1 MSIET
6 IRMALGRLQDDP
18 DNESAWHE
26 LTEAVTAPD
35 SNVSNDDI
43 ERLLG
48 SARARHEARRE
59 WSAVA
64 KLLDLE
70 ISFAAGSPVEAAM
83 TAELARVYSEEL
95 YDVERA
101 TGAYKQLLKIRPDD
115 EAAAESLESDAAKRE
130 KWADLVARYAG
141 EAEAAGDDS
150 FKSALYASAAEA
162 AYRYGGEG
170 ARAQA
175 IDFIEK
181 ALRLDRKNR
190 KAASLGELAYG
201 AAQDWESLA
210 RVQQGMLADLPSK
223 EDRVAAGLRLGRTC
237 ARKLNDQA
245 RATEAYQMVL
255 DMQPGEQQAMSF
267 LAEAYSAT
275 EQWDALAALYED
287 QLKGG
292 GVKPGEELGMLI
304 QIGMVH
310 WRMRG
315 QLQAAEPYFE
325 RVRKADP
332 THAGMI
338 NFFREHLTAKGDKAR
353 LATILTDAQRA
364 MADGPEKVALAT
376 EIAKL
381 AEGAENAQKAIEQYK
396 AVLRTDPENR
406 DAREALKRLYAQAES
421 WNALVEL
428 HRQELERT
436 PQDDH
441 PARAAILREIAGIYR
456 DRSKNDAALVT
467 VLTQIVQHDEKA
479 IDAVRELVRV
489 YEALGRW
496 RDLLTYQQKLAEL
509 SENPVE
515 KANLFRSA
523 ARRWMDQFS
532 NAQNAVAAYEALLE
546 VEPQDAEA
554 QQKLRELY
562 QKRRAWPQLFALC
575 EKQLAHAE
583 GAAKIE
589 LLQEMA
595 KLAAERLDR
604 GADAISLWKQIL
616 ELAPGT
622 PGILDTL
629 EKLAEREKDAATV
642 AEVLERRVDAAPDD
656 GARLAAL
663 QKLGT
668 VYAERVKDPVAAA
681 RTWRR
686 VLALSPGHAKALRVL
701 RESYVAAGDWDGLE
715 ELYAS
720 QKDWEGLVDFLSTAA
735 DKTSDPEQKLTI
747 SFRAARIFEQELRT
761 PERAARSYERVLS
774 VDPKNV
780 KAASALVPIHEKE
793 EKWARLPALYEVL
806 LGAAAEDAERV
817 GYLRKLAHVSG
828 GPLADKATAI
838 GYARRAYELSYAQD
852 ELDLLEMLSRS
863 AGSWSAF
870 VEAVQGRLKNAEGLA
885 ADQARALRLELADV
899 FAREL
904 GQLDEAVT
912 TYRALLDA
920 DPTDA
925 ETIQALDALLRA
937 NGRKDDLRWLFELR
951 ASQAEGDA
959 KAEVIEEWATLEEE
973 VFGDAAQ
980 AIALLRKVIE
990 LDPTRRPAM
999 RVLSRLLV
1007 ATGEHAAAA
1016 EVIAKHRDLSE
1027 GEDRARREV
1036 ELARLLL
1043 DRLDRPEEAFDA
1055 IVRALEL
1062 LPHDAEA
1069 ISLLAKLVEKPETR
1083 ARAAAVIVEEY
1094 AATGDAKDESRALR
1108 VLLESVED
1116 ADRRKELYLRL
1127 ADVEENKLSAPGAA
1141 FDVVLRALHA
1151 YTSDPALWTL
1161 AADLAG
1167 KAGRPTDLAEA
1178 YRTHLTAALPNTEGA
1193 AERPL
1198 PADIEVELSQRAAA
1212 LHDGEL
1218 GDPEGAM
1225 PYLERVLAIDPVNQP
1240 AFTRLKQILTATER
1254 WAELERLYA
1263 RAVSNAATDAERVEL
1278 LAEIAL
1284 CAEEIIGD
1292 AGKAIAYHERILQL
1306 DAEHEP
1312 SLDALEKL
1320 YEREERWKDLSDLL
1334 ERRLGS
1340 AQGDDAAGIRLS
1352 LGTIYL
1358 DRLGEPERALG
1369 HLEEVLLARQ
1379 GDTDARQLVERI
1391 LEVPSLRLRA
1401 ARTLELVYE
1410 AKDEIRHL
1418 VRVLEIRREGAEASA
1433 EKRDLLRRIATLR
1446 DERLRDDPGAFAT
1459 LSELVPLEPEDE
1471 PARRRLVDIGRRL
1484 GAHEKVAAVLT
1495 AAADASEHP
1504 ATRGDILMEVARI
1517 HEDLL
1522 GDVAQ
1527 AEKVYRRVLE
1537 IDQSDP
1543 ALCIPAAQA
1552 LGRIYAA
1559 KGAHESL
1566 AEVLGIEVRLESD
1579 PATRRALFE
1588 RIGNLYETV
1597 LGDQGRAIQ
1606 SWKSRLADDSTDM
1619 EALGALERLYERTEL
1634 WRELVTVLRAREQN
1648 TQDGDE
1654 RRRTMTKA
1662 AETLAGK
1669 LDDVPEAINAWR
1681 AVLEEFGPERPTLAA
1696 LETLYEKAERWSDL
1710 ADTLDVDLSL
1720 AEETADKLD
1729 LYARLGDVRRLHQQD
1744 LPGALDAYRQALLLD
1759 PSNAR
1764 CRAALEAML
1773 DLPDARK
1780 DAAETLH
1787 PLYEADGDAER
1798 LLRVLEIQVDTTD
1811 DVLARLGF
1819 LETAIRTAEGPL
1831 GDTGRA
1837 FGYAVRGVRTAA
1849 GESTIARWIDTV
1861 ERLAEAKGS
1870 WVELTS
1876 LYREIVEEILD
1887 GDVQQDVRLRI
1898 GELARTKLV
1907 DRPLAVQQYKKAL
1920 EAKSDDRRAMI
1931 ALEELYAEG
1940 ADSQDL
1946 LDILKLRVDAS
1957 QDDDEKKTLYYR
1969 IADLQRGPLAD
1980 PAGAISTYEALL
1992 DVALEK
1998 KAIDAVEGLYT
2009 QAERWSDLIRLYER
2023 QIDGN
2028 IGSLADLRVKI
2039 ATIAY
2044 KYTGEPL
2051 RAFDE
2056 LGAALD
2062 IDGTH
2067 AGAVSTLET
2076 LLTSPGELEHRAR
2089 AGEMLEPVY
2098 MRRADWQK
2106 VRVALEARLAASQD
2120 SESRREL
2127 LQRLATLHEE
2137 QLEDY
2142 ASALET
2148 IAKLFHEDISDKGV
2162 WAELERLAKV
2172 ASAER
2177 RLAEIYA
2184 TELTEVPS
2192 DDEATAQIAKRTGEI
2207 YADLGDVP
2215 AALNWYRRAHEFEP
2229 ESRPLFDAID
2239 KLLVKEQRHGERVAL
2254 YRAGLDYRS
2263 DQERLA
2269 ALHTIARLERV
2280 ELGDREKAIETY
2292 RAALDVDDRDEKSLD
2307 ALTELY
2313 GELGRHRDL
2322 ADLYLRRAEAA
2333 SSGETA
2339 APYRLALAR
2348 LHRGELADTGQ
2359 AIDQLEAIV
2368 TDVPWHKEAIQEL
2381 EDLIRDEEHK
2391 ARVVE
2396 ILRPLYER
2404 ADDWRRIVQINEEQL
2419 RLATD
2424 PVEKVTILRNTAE
2437 LWETRGNDELRAFA
2451 SIGEAFALMP
2461 EDAET
2466 RAELERLAEMLG
2478 AWEELA
2484 GHYEAGIKATS
2495 DDITKRELLVALAK
2509 IYDSKIDD
2517 PRRALDA
2524 YGRLS
2529 ELDPTD
2535 PEPLEAMD
2543 TLAVLLADW
2552 TTLISVLEKKSQIAS
2567 DEENASIWRR
2577 IAETKMDMLDDQDGA
2592 IAAYE
2597 RALELNPDSP
2607 TTVDALIALYEPRN
2621 EAKRLVELY
2630 QRRVE
2635 LTDANDPDDQ
2645 ELRYQLNLAAAARF
2659 EKDLSDSREAINVLC
2674 LALEAKPGDSA
2685 VLVAL
2690 ERLYRSEKMWD
2701 DLLAN
2706 LKQQAAAAESRE
2718 ARVKLRTAIGD
2729 LYAGE
2734 LSSPSDAIAEYR
2746 LVLDD
2751 DPANEHAIDAVRK
2764 IGEAH
2769 DELRLDAADVL
2780 EPVLRGAGRY
2790 EDLVAA
2796 LELRLRAQSEPAD
2809 RAKTLRT
2816 IATVED
2822 EQRSRPEGAE
2832 NALLRALEDTPE
2844 DASLHEEIERIA
2856 ERVQSTMGLRPA
2868 EPGYAPSP
2876 SGFTRYCDK
2885 LAERAGAIFDASVA
2899 KDLYLRLG
2907 RIAEEKLKDDRRSVD
2922 AYAKAVEHAGDTPE
2936 LLEAL
2941 DRLYGR
2947 LGDMKALADV
2957 LERRVSVVSS
2967 DREQADLYHRLATI
2981 QIDTFGDRSQGLAT
2995 LRQALERAPDH
3006 GPARAALEKL
3016 TEHAELFEEAA
3027 DALETVY
3034 RTQAD
3039 WPALARLFEKR
3050 IAHAPTPGDRVRLR
3064 LDLARVLEDQSGDSS
3079 AAHAALLAAFADDP
3093 TDPDVLAEIERLS
3106 PVVNGW
3112 RAAADALEAKV
3123 AAHKD
3128 LTTDAARDLW
3138 VKIAGWR
3145 KDKIGDPAGAERAF
3159 EKALE
3164 QDPTNEDIVR
3174 SIEALQRTPGR
3185 ERDLVATLR
3194 RLAALGAGQ
3203 SAADLRREAKAL
3215 AESALSD
3222 DALVEAIL
3230 REMIEADDTD
3240 LWALEGLTLVREKAG
3255 DFNEVYS
3262 LLVRQAE
3269 LTLEADKVKGIR
3281 HRAASVA
3288 GDKLGNDAAAIE
3300 LYDTIF
3306 DADPDDKAA
3315 AEALRRLYAKTGRNK
3330 DLLALLSRLI
3340 DLAESPAARS
3350 ALRLES
3356 AQICL
3361 DKLDSV
3367 AEATEHL
3374 RAILDEEPGDAKAT
3388 ELLAQLYEKTG
3399 RDDDLAS
3406 LFSQQI
3412 DLAKERG
3419 DTAAEL
3425 SYSVKLGEV
3434 YEVRLNDTKKAIET
3448 YLSVLERDA
3457 RHKGALF
3464 ALARLYEHRGDKAE
3478 AAKMLESYLGQVS
3491 GDDAVKTALRLA
3503 DLYTALKDEPAVR
3516 KALERGLDADD
3527 KAPEVRKRLL
3537 ALYEKQQ
3544 AWAELAA
3551 LIQGNAEMATAVP
3564 EKIMLFRKAADI
3576 HLTKRS
3582 EPGSAADL
3590 LEKASALKPDDRDLL
3605 FALSDAYTASG
3616 RGQQAIGALQKVIES
3631 YGGRR
3636 SKELAGIHHRLA
3648 KAYIAAGEKEKALAD
3663 LDIAFK
3669 IDPGS
3674 IGVLRDLGVLS
3685 LELSS
3690 AAADSKASDGH
3701 IDRAQKTF
3709 RALLLQ
3715 KLDDSSPIT
3724 KGEVFYYLADIS
3736 HRQKDDKKAIQMLER
3751 ALDNDKD
3758 LAPAKELMAKLK
3770 GATAKV

>member
-18 DNESAWHE
+18 DNETAWNE
-26 LTEAVTAPD
+26 LTEAVTEPG
-35 SNVSNDDI
+35 SGVSNDDI

-48 SARARHEARRE
+48 SARAKHEARRE
-59 WSAVA
+59 WGAVA

-70 ISFAAGSPVEAAM
+70 ISFAAGSPVEGAM
-83 TAELARVYSEEL
+83 TAELARVYWEEL

-101 TGAYKQLLKIRPDD
+101 LAAYTQLLKVRPDD
-115 EAAAESLESDAAKRE
+115 ETATEAIEGSAAKKS
-130 KWADLVARYAG
+130 KWHDLVARYSG
-141 EAEAAGDDS
+141 EADAASDDS

-162 AYRYGGEG
+162 AYRYGGQE
-170 ARAQA
+170 AHPQA
-175 IDFIEK
+175 LEYVEK
-181 ALRLDRKNR
+181 ALRLDKRNR
-190 KAASLGELAYG
+190 KAATIGEAAYSS
-201 AAQDWESLA
+201 AQDWASVA
-210 RVQQGMLADLPSK
+210 RVQQTMLLELPAK
-223 EDRVAAGLRLGRTC
+223 DDRVAAGLRLGRTC
-237 ARKLNDQA
+237 ARKLNDKE
-245 RATEAYQMVL
+245 RAIEAYQMVL
-255 DMQPGEQQAMSF
+255 DMHPGEHQAMSF
-267 LAEAYSAT
+267 LAEAFSAG
-275 EQWDALAALYED
+275 EQWDSLAALYED

-304 QIGMVH
+304 QIAMVH

-315 QLQAAEPYFE
+315 QPQAAEPYFD

-332 THAGMI
+332 THAGML
-338 NFFREHLTAKGDKAR
+338 NFFREHLTAKGDRSR

-364 MADGPEKVALAT
+364 MSDGAEKVALAT

-381 AEGAENAQKAIEQYK
+381 AESAENAQKAIEQYK
-396 AVLRTDPENR
+396 SVLRTDPENKE
-406 DAREALKRLYAQAES
+406 AREALKRLYAQAES

-428 HRQELERT
+428 YRQDLERT
-436 PQDDH
+436 AQDDH
-441 PARAAILREIAGIYR
+441 AARAAVLREIATIYR

-496 RDLLTYQQKLAEL
+496 RDLLTYQQRLAEL
-509 SENPVE
+509 SDSPSE
-515 KANLFRSA
+515 KASLFRAA

-546 VEPQDAEA
+546 VEPQDSEA

-562 QKRRAWPQLFALC
+562 QKRRAWPQLFTLC
-575 EKQLAHAE
+575 ERQLTQSD
-583 GAAKIE
+583 GAAKVE

-604 GADAISLWKQIL
+604 GADAIALWKQIL
-616 ELAPGT
+616 DLAPGT

-656 GARLAAL
+656 TARLAAL

-686 VLALSPGHAKALRVL
+686 VLGLSPGHAKALRVL

-720 QKDWEGLVDFLSTAA
+720 QKDWEGLVDFLSGAA
-735 DKTSDPEQKLTI
+735 DKTPEPDQKLTI
-747 SFRAARIFEQELRT
+747 SFRAARIFEEELRT

-774 VDPKNV
+774 VDPKNER
-780 KAASALVPIHEKE
+780 AASALVPIYEKE
-793 EKWARLPALYEVL
+793 EKWARLPPLYEVL
-806 LGAAAEDAERV
+806 LGASSEAADRI
-817 GYLRKLAHVSG
+817 GYLRKLANVSG
-828 GPLADKATAI
+828 GPLADRATAI
-838 GYARRAYELSYAQD
+838 GYARRAYELSYSDD
-852 ELDLLEMLSRS
+852 ELDLLETLSRA

-870 VEAVQGRLKNAEGLA
+870 VEAVQGRLKNNEGLE
-885 ADQARALRLELADV
+885 ADQARALRLKLADV

-904 GQLDEAVT
+904 GKLDEAVA

-980 AIALLRKVIE
+980 AITLLRKVIE
-990 LDPTRRPAM
+990 LDPKRRPAM

-1007 ATGEHAAAA
+1007 ATGAYASAA
-1016 EVIAKHRDLSE
+1016 EVVAQHRDLCE
-1027 GEDRARREV
+1027 GEDRARREI
-1036 ELARLLL
+1036 ELASLLL
-1043 DRLDRPEEAFDA
+1043 DRLDKPEEAFDA
-1055 IVRALEL
+1055 IVRALAL
-1062 LPHDAEA
+1062 LEHDAEA
-1069 ISLLAKLVEKPETR
+1069 ITLLAKLVEKPETR

-1094 AATGDAKDESRALR
+1094 AATGDAKNESSALR

-1116 ADRRKELYLRL
+1116 PDRRKELFLRL

-1151 YTSDPALWTL
+1151 YTSDAALWTL
-1161 AADLAG
+1161 AADLAA
-1167 KAGRPTDLAEA
+1167 KSGRPTDLAEA
-1178 YRTHLTAALPNTEGA
+1178 YRTHLTAALPNAEGA

-1198 PADIEVELSQRAAA
+1198 PSDVEVELSQRAAA

-1225 PYLERVLAIDPVNQP
+1225 PYLERVLSIDPVNQR

-1254 WAELERLYA
+1254 WADLERLYE
-1263 RAVSNAATDAERVEL
+1263 RAVTNAASDGERVEL
-1278 LAEIAL
+1278 LNEIAL

-1292 AGKAIAYHERILQL
+1292 PAKAIAYYERILQL
-1306 DAEHEP
+1306 NAEHEP

-1320 YEREERWKDLSDLL
+1320 YEREERWKDLAALL

-1340 AQGDDAAGIRLS
+1340 AAGDDAASIRLA
-1352 LGTIYL
+1352 LGGIYL
-1358 DRLGEPERALG
+1358 DRLGDPERALG

-1379 GDTDARQLVERI
+1379 GDADARQLVERI
-1391 LEVPSLRLRA
+1391 LEVPGLRLRA

-1418 VRVLEIRREGAEASA
+1418 VRVLEIRREGAEGAA

-1446 DERLRDDPGAFAT
+1446 DERLRDDAGAFAT

-1471 PARRRLVDIGRRL
+1471 GARRRLVDIGRRL
-1484 GAHEKVAAVLT
+1484 GAHEKVASVLT
-1495 AAADASEHP
+1495 AAADASERS

-1522 GDVAQ
+1522 GDTAQ

-1537 IDQSDP
+1537 IDANDP

-1559 KGAHESL
+1559 KGAHEAL
-1566 AEVLGIEVRLESD
+1566 AEVLGIEVRLEGD

-1597 LGDQGRAIQ
+1597 LGDAGRAIQ
-1606 SWKSRLADDSTDM
+1606 SWKSRLADDATDM
-1619 EALGALERLYERTEL
+1619 EALAALERLYERTEA
-1634 WRELVTVLRAREQN
+1634 WRELVAVLRARESN
-1648 TQDGDE
+1648 TQDAAE

-1662 AETLAGK
+1662 AETLAAR
-1669 LDDVPEAINAWR
+1669 LADVPEAINAWR
-1681 AVLEEFGPERPTLAA
+1681 AVLDEFGPERPTLAA
-1696 LETLYEKAERWSDL
+1696 LETLYELAERWSDL
-1710 ADTLDVDLSL
+1710 ADTLDTDLSL

-1744 LPGALDAYRQALLLD
+1744 LPGALEAYRQALLLD

-1780 DAAETLH
+1780 EAAETLH

-1811 DVLARLGF
+1811 DVQARLGF

-1831 GDTGRA
+1831 GDIKRA
-1837 FGYAVRGVRTAA
+1837 FGYAVRGVRGAI
-1849 GESTIARWIDTV
+1849 GQPEISTWIDTAR
-1861 ERLAEAKGS
+1861 RLAEARDY
-1870 WVELTS
+1870 WAELCD
-1876 LYREIVEEILD
+1876 LYSSVVEEMLD
-1887 GDVQQDVRLRI
+1887 GDVQQEVRLRI
-1898 GELARTKLV
+1898 GELARTKLS
-1907 DRPLAVQQYKKAL
+1907 DRPRAVDSYKKAL
-1920 EAKSDDRRAMI
+1920 DSKSDDRRAMI
-1931 ALEELYAEG
+1931 ALEELYAEAG
-1940 ADSQDL
+1940 DNQNL
-1946 LDILKLRVDAS
+1946 LEILKLRVEAA
-1957 QDDDEKKTLYYR
+1957 QDDDEKKRLYYR
-1969 IADLQRGPLAD
+1969 IADLQKGPLAD
-1980 PAGAISTYEALL
+1980 PSGAISTYEALL
-1992 DVALEK
+1992 DVALEDR
-1998 KAIDAVEGLYT
+1998 AIDAVETLYT
-2009 QAERWSDLIRLYER
+2009 QAERWNDLIRLYER
-2023 QIDGN
+2023 QLDGSV
-2028 IGSLADLRVKI
+2028 GSIPDLRVKI
-2039 ATIAY
+2039 ATVAY
-2044 KYTGEPL
+2044 KHTGDVP

-2062 IDGTH
+2062 VDSSH

-2076 LLTSPGELEHRAR
+2076 LLTSSDEPEHRAR

-2098 MRRADWQK
+2098 MRRADWHK
-2106 VRVALEARLAASQD
+2106 VRTALEARLAASQD
-2120 SESRREL
+2120 PESRREL

-2142 ASALET
+2142 TAALET
-2148 IAKLFHEDISDKGV
+2148 VAKLFHEDISDRGV

-2184 TELTEVPS
+2184 TELSAVSS
-2192 DDEATAQIAKRTGEI
+2192 DDEATSQIARRTGEI

-2215 AALNWYRRAHEFEP
+2215 AALHWYRRAHEFEP
-2229 ESRPLFDAID
+2229 ESRELFDAID
-2239 KLLVKEQRHGERVAL
+2239 KLLIKEQRHSERVAL

-2263 DQERLA
+2263 DQERLS

-2280 ELGDREKAIETY
+2280 ELGDRDKAIDTY

-2313 GELGRHRDL
+2313 SELGRHRDL

-2348 LHRGELADTGQ
+2348 LYRKELSDTGQ
-2359 AIDQLEAIV
+2359 AVDQLEAIV
-2368 TDVPWHKEAIQEL
+2368 TDVPWHKEAIGEL
-2381 EDLIRDEEHK
+2381 EALIQDDEHK

-2424 PVEKVTILRNTAE
+2424 PVEKVSILRSTAT
-2437 LWETRGNDELRAFA
+2437 LWETRGNDELCAFS
-2451 SIGEAFALMP
+2451 SIGTAFDLMP
-2461 EDAET
+2461 EDGET
-2466 RAELERLAEMLG
+2466 RAELERLADMLG
-2478 AWEELA
+2478 AWEELS
-2484 GHYEAGIKATS
+2484 GHYERGIASTS
-2495 DDITKRELLVALAK
+2495 DDVTKRELLVALAK
-2509 IYDSKIDD
+2509 IYDSRIDD

-2524 YGRLS
+2524 YSRLS

-2535 PEPLEAMD
+2535 PEPLESMD

-2552 TTLISVLEKKSQIAS
+2552 PTLISVLEKKSQIAS
-2567 DEENASIWRR
+2567 DDENAGIWRR
-2577 IAETKMDMLDDQDGA
+2577 IAETKMDMLDDQNGA

-2621 EAKRLVELY
+2621 EARRLVELY

-2635 LTDANDPDDQ
+2635 LTDPTDPDDQ
-2645 ELRYQLNLAAAARF
+2645 ELRYQLNLSAAARF
-2659 EKDLSDSREAINVLC
+2659 EKDLSDPREAINVLC
-2674 LALEAKPGDSA
+2674 LALEAKPGDNA

-2706 LKQQAAAAESRE
+2706 LKQQAAAAETRE
-2718 ARVKLRTAIGD
+2718 VRVKLRTAIGD
-2729 LYAGE
+2729 LFAGE
-2734 LSSPSDAIAEYR
+2734 LASPSDAIAEYR

-2764 IGEAH
+2764 IGESN
-2769 DELRLDAADVL
+2769 DELRQDAADVL

-2796 LELRLRAQSEPAD
+2796 LELRLRAQSDAAE
-2809 RAKTLRT
+2809 RAKTLRA

-2822 EQRSRPEGAE
+2822 EQRKRPEGAE
-2832 NALLRALEDTPE
+2832 GALLRALDDTPD
-2844 DASLHEEIERIA
+2844 DASLHEEIERIV
-2856 ERVQSTMGLRPA
+2856 ERSN
-2868 EPGYAPSP
+2868 
-2876 SGFTRYCDK
+2876 GFARYCDK
-2885 LAERAGAIFDASVA
+2885 LAERASTIFDAMVA

-2907 RIAEEKLKDDRRSVD
+2907 RIAEEKLKDDRRSVE

-2947 LGDMKALADV
+2947 LSDMKALADV
-2957 LERRVSVVSS
+2957 LERRVSVVTS

-2981 QIDTFGDRSQGLAT
+2981 QIDTFDDRQQGLGT

-3016 TEHAELFEEAA
+3016 TEHKELFEEAA

-3050 IAHAPTPGDRVRLR
+3050 IAHAGTAGDRVRLR
-3064 LDLARVLEDQSGDSS
+3064 LDLARVLEDQSGDAA
-3079 AAHAALLAAFADDP
+3079 AAHAALIAAFSDDP
-3093 TDPDVLAEIERLS
+3093 TDGDVLNEIERLS

-3112 RAAADALEAKV
+3112 RTAADALEAKV
-3123 AAHKD
+3123 AARDD
-3128 LTTDAARDLW
+3128 LTSDAARDLW
-3138 VKIAGWR
+3138 IRIAGWR
-3145 KDKIGDPAGAERAF
+3145 KDKISDPTGAERAF
-3159 EKALE
+3159 EAALK
-3164 QDPTNEDIVR
+3164 QDPTNEDILR
-3174 SIEALQRTPGR
+3174 SIEALQRVPGR

-3194 RLAALGAGQ
+3194 RLAALGSGQ

-3222 DALVEAIL
+3222 QSLVESIL
-3230 REMIEADDTD
+3230 REMIEADDSD
-3240 LWALEGLTLVREKAG
+3240 LWALSELSIVREKAG
-3255 DFNEVYS
+3255 DFKEVYS

-3269 LTLEADKVKGIR
+3269 LTLEADKVKEIR
-3281 HRAASVA
+3281 HRAAAVA
-3288 GDKLGNDAAAIE
+3288 GDKLGDDAAAIE

-3315 AEALRRLYAKTGRNK
+3315 ATALRGLYAKTGRHK
-3330 DLLALLSRLI
+3330 DLLTLLSRLI

-3361 DKLDSV
+3361 EKLDSV
-3367 AEATEHL
+3367 GEATEHL
-3374 RAILDEEPGDAKAT
+3374 RAILDEEPGDVKAT

-3412 DLAKERG
+3412 DLAKDRG
-3419 DTAAEL
+3419 DIAAEL
-3425 SYSVKLGEV
+3425 TFSVKLGEV
-3434 YEVRLNDTKKAIET
+3434 YEVRLNDSKKAIET
-3448 YLSVLERDA
+3448 FLSVLERDA
-3457 RHKGALF
+3457 KHKGALH
-3464 ALARLYEHRGDKAE
+3464 ALARLYEHKGDKAE
-3478 AAKMLESYLGQVS
+3478 AAKMLETYLGEVK
-3491 GDDAVKTALRLA
+3491 GEDAVKTALRLA
-3503 DLYTALKDEPAVR
+3503 DIYTSLKDEAKVR
-3516 KALERGLDADD
+3516 TALERGLDADD

-3616 RGQQAIGALQKVIES
+3616 RGQQAIVALQKVIES

-3636 SKELAGIHHRLA
+3636 SKELAAVHHRLA
-3648 KAYIAAGEKEKALAD
+3648 KAFVAAGEKEKALND

-3674 IGVLRDLGVLS
+3674 IGVLRDLGILS
-3685 LELSS
+3685 LELSG
-3690 AAADSKASDGH
+3690 AATDQKVADGH

-3715 KLDDSSPIT
+3715 KLDDHSPIT

-3736 HRQKDDKKAIQMLER
+3736 HRQKDDKKALQMLER

-3758 LAPAKELMAKLK
+3758 FAPAKELMAKLK
-3770 GATAKV
+3770 GGSKA